1 MKRVLIT
8 GGSGDWAQS
17 FKQQY
22 GNQFHID
29 TPGRSELDVTSEG
42 SVKAYFA
49 GLSAPYDIVINNA
62 GSIHPKRILE
72 SDSALW
78 VNDIQTHTLS
88 INLYFLTMGKK

>member
-42 SVKAYFA
+42 SVKAYLPA
-49 GLSAPYDIVINNA
+49 CRLPT
-62 GSIHPKRILE
+62 IL
-72 SDSALW
+72 
-78 VNDIQTHTLS
+78 
-88 INLYFLTMGKK
+88 

>member
-49 GLSAPYDIVINNA
+49 GLSAPYDIVINNHNDPTQPLGA
-62 GSIHPKRILE
+62 GYGGFVGQCNYEVRRPRR
-72 SDSALW
+72 
-78 VNDIQTHTLS
+78 
-88 INLYFLTMGKK
+88 